1 MLGGGNPV
9 GGSNPSGTGATLNY
23 IGNHAYAYSGDV
35 SVDGSATT
43 MVKLQTQGSYVV
55 GTVQVGSSESGNDD
69 IELILLLNNENII
82 VQSFSNT
89 FSTSI
94 QGYNEIEV
102 LIPPFST
109 IELTLK
115 VAGGNPPTICQA
127 MFQGR
132 VYN

>member
-1 MLGGGNPV
+1 MLSGGNPT
-9 GGSNPSGTGATLNY
+9 GGTNPSGTGTILNY
-23 IGNHAYAYSGDV
+23 VGNHAYAYSGDV
-35 SVDGSATT
+35 SVDGNATT
-43 MVKLQTQGSYVV
+43 MVKMQTQNSYVV
-55 GTVQVGSSESGNDD
+55 GTIQVGSTESGNDD
-69 IELILLLNNENII
+69 IALGLLMNSENILT
-82 VQSFSNT
+82 QTFSNT

-94 QGYNEIEV
+94 EGYNEIEI

-115 VAGGNPPTICQA
+115 VIGGSPPTVCQA